1 MAFLEWRRFTF
12 FDIHKNVDGGK
23 VAECLQDTTITATT
37 SGNSHVVLCDNT
49 GWAHLVSRSW
59 EITPFK
65 AYELSISLAQQ
76 LPHDPLLVTI
86 GDDEAGTNPLIK
98 VWDWGRKDR
107 HGNPICVRMSRA
119 VPSHMRPTPATALA
133 VHENKNLLAVG
144 FQDGSVSLYRGD
156 IARQRSGK
164 MKTLLDS
171 GTSPITGLAF
181 NGADKLF
188 VVSAAA

>member
-1 MAFLEWRRFTF
+1 MS
-12 FDIHKNVDGGK
+12 
-23 VAECLQDTTITATT
+23 QDTTITATT

-133 VHENKNLLAVG
+133 VHENKSRHLEPLV
-144 FQDGSVSLYRGD
+144 LYLEELHKKGGATED
-156 IARQRSGK
+156 HT
-164 MKTLLDS
+164 TLLLTCYVKIDQHDQQGKLKEFINS
-171 GTSPITGLAF
+171 K
-181 NGADKLF
+181 DKVIEF
-188 VVSAAA
+188 DVDVAIKV